1 MHRVLLLL
9 SLCFLS
15 TAALA
20 AVDVYSFDNAA
31 QEQRYQFMI
40 DELRCPKCQNQN
52 LAGSDAPI
60 AQDLRRELHRLII
73 EGQDNETIKT
83 FMVQRYGNFVL
94 YRPPLDKNTL
104 LLWAAPLVLLVLGL
118 LIAIRVR
125 QAGKNSVA
133 QTLTEAEQQKLS
145 ALIQQYGKQK

>member
-1 MHRVLLLL
+1 MYRVLLLL

-31 QEQRYQFMI
+31 QEQRYQSMI

-73 EGQDNETIKT
+73 EGKDDEAIKT

-94 YRPPLDKNTL
+94 YRPPLDKNTV
-104 LLWAAPLVLLVLGL
+104 LLWGAPLMLLVFGL

-125 QAGKNSVA
+125 QAGKNLATQS
-133 QTLTEAEQQKLS
+133 LTEEEQHKLA
-145 ALIQQYGKQK
+145 ALLQQYGKQK